1 MLEINNLRNKVFVRS
16 ALFFVFLA
24 SILVFPEVAFG
35 QAIIEGIIGNIL
47 SVVAIIGTAI
57 VVIMWVITGL
67 LFLSALGEPTKLDS
81 GKKALFASIGGTVL
95 VILAWSAANII
106 SNILFFGR

>member
-1 MLEINNLRNKVFVRS
+1 MNNLRDKNLTRNI
-16 ALFFVFLA
+16 LFFLFLA
-24 SILVFPEVAFG
+24 GVLVLPNVAFG

-47 SVVAIIGTAI
+47 RVVAIVGTAI

-67 LFLSALGEPTKLDS
+67 LFLSALGDPSKLDS

-95 VILAWSAANII
+95 VILAWSASSII